1 MLDSKRLPSTTN
13 ANQSLHSSPTKPNGI
28 ESVQSKT
35 YDSGS
40 AKIRIAHADPTRLD
54 TLDFDNDPPEPPKKS
69 SSLPTTKQSSVEPS
83 PRRTV
88 SKMKASYKIPNKTAA
103 AATTNSVAAARR
115 KDRFLP
121 YIRPA
126 RRSKAL
132 PIRPRPKP
140 PISEVEKR
148 VLSAKQSKF
157 SELQSRMA
165 DLRRQLE
172 AEKEENRTLRIIQK
186 REEKALKLYEDQE
199 YDVHKVARDYTRE
212 IVYVREALDEE
223 RETKTKLQKEVET
236 RDDELREK
244 TKRIKHYEKLVNV
257 EELDEPDE
265 LRDRLK
271 AATKKV
277 KQYEEK
283 IATKVSLATNPS
295 LAFVSIPRRNTSA
308 VWRKTII
315 MKSRMNYSKDGIW
328 NENWISNR
336 KTTRI

>member
-1 MLDSKRLPSTTN
+1 MLDSKRLPLTTN
-13 ANQSLHSSPTKPNGI
+13 ANQSPTKPNGI

-40 AKIRIAHADPTRLD
+40 ANTCIAHADRTRLD
-54 TLDFDNDPPEPPKKS
+54 ILDFENDPLEPPKQS
-69 SSLPTTKQSSVEPS
+69 SSLPTTKQPSVEPS
-83 PRRTV
+83 PRRAV
-88 SKMKASYKIPNKTAA
+88 SKMKASYKIPNKPAA
-103 AATTNSVAAARR
+103 AVNTNSVAAARR

-126 RRSKAL
+126 RRSKVL

-140 PISEVEKR
+140 LMSEVEKR

-157 SELQSRMA
+157 NELQSRMA

-186 REEKALKLYEDQE
+186 REEKALKVYEDQE

-212 IVYVREALDEE
+212 IGYVREALDEE

-244 TKRIKHYEKLVNV
+244 TKRIKHYEKLVNA

-271 AATKKV
+271 ATTKKV

-283 IATKVSLATNPS
+283 IATKVSLAANS
-295 LAFVSIPRRNTSA
+295 IVVFVSIPRKNTSA
-308 VWRKTII
+308 VWRKIII

-328 NENWISNR
+328 NGNWISNR
-336 KTTRI
+336 KTTTI